1 MDFVYELLRAGT
13 TVNNADSG
21 SEVARKF
28 NDNFANVAEKFKEVE
43 KRIDEKGGDGGSSS
57 GVQKITIGSLE
68 QPMTDGVVDIPIA
81 GLQHLGVI
89 KSSEDENKIRID
101 ADGTAE
107 VVSLNVNKLVQDE
120 GDLIIFDGNNS

>member
-28 NDNFANVAEKFKEVE
+28 NDNFANVASKFDELE
-43 KRIDEKGGDGGSSS
+43 KRIDDGGGGGGSS

-68 QPMTDGVVDIPIA
+68 QPMVDGVVDIPIA
-81 GLQHLGVI
+81 GLQQLGVI
-89 KSSEDENKIRID
+89 KSSEGENKIRID
-101 ADGTAE
+101 DDGTAE

-120 GDLIIFDGNNS
+120 GDYIIFDGNNS

>member
-28 NDNFANVAEKFKEVE
+28 NDNFANVASKFDELE
-43 KRIDEKGGDGGSSS
+43 KRIDDGGGGGGGSS

-68 QPMTDGVVDIPIA
+68 QPMVDGIVDIPIA
-81 GLQHLGVI
+81 GLQQLGVI

-101 ADGTAE
+101 DDGTAE

-120 GDLIIFDGNNS
+120 EDFIIFDGKNS